1 MPALQRNLSSS
12 IQHCDFRLPRAVG
25 LTGIL
30 RHHVMGDE
38 VVWRW
43 SVTFLT
49 VRNRRWLMMR
59 SRLRVILWCKQ
70 GAMPVIARDKVHLPR
85 AFQSH
90 RYFQKVSAR
99 NVVCLESGCH
109 IMFDSSIH
117 HIPQIQMLLNSPSLA
132 LEFLFLK
139 RGFSSPS
146 TRGHSRLSGPR
157 SRSLHQGEYSLF

>member
-38 VVWRW
+38 VVWGW
-43 SVTFLT
+43 SVTLLT
-49 VRNRRWLMMR
+49 VRDRRWLMMR
-59 SRLRVILWCKQ
+59 SHLRVILWCKQ

-99 NVVCLESGCH
+99 NVVCTSRLTAVS
-109 IMFDSSIH
+109 ITFLKSKSSSTRR
-117 HIPQIQMLLNSPSLA
+117 PWLLNS
-132 LEFLFLK
+132 FF
-139 RGFSSPS
+139 
-146 TRGHSRLSGPR
+146 
-157 SRSLHQGEYSLF
+157 